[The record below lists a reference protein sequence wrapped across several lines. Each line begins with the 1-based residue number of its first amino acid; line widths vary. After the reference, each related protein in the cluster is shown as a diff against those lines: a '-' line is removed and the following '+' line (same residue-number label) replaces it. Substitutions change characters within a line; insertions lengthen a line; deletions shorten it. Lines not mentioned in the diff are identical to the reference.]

1 MLSPLCKCRVI
12 CVETTRHAET
22 LPNAE
27 KENEEKRKKKEEDE
41 EEEQLCFQ
49 VKNNTVDE
57 MTMEA

>member
-1 MLSPLCKCRVI
+1 M

-22 LPNAE
+22 RPNAE
-27 KENEEKRKKKEEDE
+27 KENEKKRKKKEEDE
-41 EEEQLCFQ
+41 EEGQICFQ